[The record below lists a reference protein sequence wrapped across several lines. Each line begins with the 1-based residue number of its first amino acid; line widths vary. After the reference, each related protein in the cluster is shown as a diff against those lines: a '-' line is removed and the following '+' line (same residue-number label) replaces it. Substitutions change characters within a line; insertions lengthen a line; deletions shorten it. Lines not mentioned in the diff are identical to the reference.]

1 MRGSTVGG
9 MAAATFSSYE
19 PVSGKVV
26 GEFPIHDAAAVGAAV
41 VRAGAAAEWWR
52 SIGFA
57 GRRDRLR
64 GFAAQI
70 ARRLPELAALI
81 ARENGKSDDDARVEL
96 VISIDQLR
104 WAAAHAERVLRRRSV
119 RPGIL
124 LPNTAASVE
133 YQPYGVVGVIGPW
146 NYPVFTPMGS
156 IAYALAAGNA
166 VVFKPSEYT
175 PAVGNWL
182 ADAFARVVPEQPV
195 LQVITGYG
203 ETGAALA
210 RSGVDKLAF
219 TGSTS
224 TGKRVMA
231 ACAESLTPVVIEAGG
246 KDAMV
251 VAEDADIEAAADA
264 ALWGGC
270 FNSGQSCVG
279 IERVYVVDAVYDA
292 FVDRITRLAGDVRAE
307 KSYGAMTTPEQ
318 VDVVRGHIEDAL
330 SRGARA
336 VVGGPE
342 SVRPPFVDPVV
353 LVDVPDDA
361 PAVQEETFGP
371 TLTITRVSDVDD
383 AIAKAN
389 GTPYG
394 LAGSVYSKEHGEQL
408 ARRMRAGVISVNS
421 ALTFMGV
428 PALPFGGVG
437 DSGFGRIHGAD
448 GLREFARP
456 HSVARQRVRPPLAV
470 MTFRRT
476 GRPLRTL
483 VAGVRLWAGR
493 RS

>member
-1 MRGSTVGG
+1 

-19 PVSGKVV
+19 PISGKVV
-26 GEFPIHDAAAVGAAV
+26 GEFPVCD
-41 VRAGAAAEWWR
+41 AGAVAETVARARVAADWWR
-52 SIGFA
+52 QLGFA

-64 GFAAQI
+64 GFAGQI
-70 ARRLPELAALI
+70 ARRLPELAALV
-81 ARENGKSDDDARVEL
+81 ARENGKSDDDARLEL

-119 RPGIL
+119 KPGIL

-156 IAYALAAGNA
+156 IAYALSAGNA
-166 VVFKPSEYT
+166 VVFKPSEFT
-175 PAVGNWL
+175 PAVGTWL
-182 ADAFARVVPEQPV
+182 ADAFAKVVPEQPV
-195 LQVITGYG
+195 LQVVTGYG
-203 ETGAALA
+203 DTGAALA
-210 RSGVDKLAF
+210 RSGVDKMAF
-219 TGSTS
+219 TGSTA
-224 TGKRVMA
+224 TGRRVMA
-231 ACAESLTPVVIEAGG
+231 ACAETLTPVVIEAGG

-251 VAEDADIEAAADA
+251 VAEDADIDAAADA

-279 IERVYVVDAVYDA
+279 IERVYVVAPVYDA
-292 FVDRITRLAGDVRAE
+292 FVARIAELARDVRAE
-307 KSYGAMTTPEQ
+307 KNYGAMTTPEQ
-318 VDVVRGHIEDAL
+318 VDVVRRHVEDAL

-342 SVRPPFVDPVV
+342 SIRPPFVDPVV

-371 TLTITRVSDVDD
+371 TLTVTRVSDVDD

-394 LAGSVYSKEHGEQL
+394 LAGSVFSRERGEQL
-408 ARRMRAGVISVNS
+408 ARRMRAGVVSVNS

-456 HSVARQRVRPPLAV
+456 HSVARQRVAPPLAV
-470 MTFRRT
+470 MTYQHT
-476 GRPLRTL
+476 ARPLRTL

-493 RS
+493 RRGDSE